1 MFGNYNFVVMPFG
14 LTNAPATFQR
24 EMNRIFFPLIG
35 KCMFVYLDDLVIF
48 SPSEEQHLEYIKEVF
63 QIIKSNGLKINIEK
77 CNFFMKEV
85 EVLGHLLT
93 VDGIKPTEGKI
104 EAIKYWDRP
113 KDVSS
118 LRSFLGT
125 VGYYRKFITNFAKI
139 AHCLYQLLKKNQEF
153 IWSQDCQ
160 TSFEKLK
167 DCIINFPI
175 LKFPDFSKPF
185 IVRTDASYEGFGGV
199 LLQIHEEKEFPVHY
213 VSRTLK
219 KEEKNYSVTK
229 LEGAAAFFCVMK
241 FKSYITGNDF
251 ETILYTDHKPLVG
264 LFKNKEPTD
273 RQLTN
278 WILEFSQLKIKVQYE
293 EGKKNVIA
301 DSLSRLPRTKDSE
314 EVRVSSA
321 TPLMDNY
328 INSKFI
334 QIDGQEY
341 YKEGTNLRKVIKN
354 EVHKNKLLLEA
365 HQVEHAG
372 FLKTYDRLRRDY
384 YWENMTKDVNLMVK
398 TCPKCQLFRPRP
410 FPKNSE
416 NYATPAEA
424 PFVRVGLDLIGP
436 LYVTNNNNQYIVVLI
451 DYFTGWVEVEPLKRI
466 ESKDIIKFLSTVFSR
481 HGIPELLI
489 TDNGPQFISAQT
501 KGFLDIY
508 GIYML
513 PATPYHPETNGKV
526 ENRNKEIGKYL
537 RLLSKK
543 ERQWDEI
550 LPSALW
556 VLRTVKSEKTGF
568 SSFELMYGRREKQ
581 PFELLVNIDRKS
593 PGESQE
599 VRFNI

>member
-1 MFGNYNFVVMPFG
+1 
-14 LTNAPATFQR
+14 
-24 EMNRIFFPLIG
+24 
-35 KCMFVYLDDLVIF
+35 MFVYLDDLVIF
-48 SPSEEQHLEYIKEVF
+48 SPSEEQHLEDIKEVF

-104 EAIKYWDRP
+104 EAIKYWDRS

-125 VGYYRKFITNFAKI
+125 VGYYRKFIANFAKI

-185 IVRTDASYEGFGGV
+185 IVRT
-199 LLQIHEEKEFPVHY
+199 
-213 VSRTLK
+213 
-219 KEEKNYSVTK
+219 
-229 LEGAAAFFCVMK
+229 AAFFCVMK

-251 ETILYTDHKPLVG
+251 ESILYTDHKPLVG

-365 HQVEHAG
+365 HQVGHEF
-372 FLKTYDRLRRDY
+372 FLKTYDPLRRDY

-398 TCPKCQLFRPRP
+398 TCPKCQLFRPSP

-436 LYVTNNNNQYIVVLI
+436 LYVTNNNNQYIVVLV
-451 DYFTGWVEVEPLKRI
+451 DYFTGWVEAEPLKRI
-466 ESKDIIKFLSTVFSR
+466 ESKDFIKFLSTVFSR

>member
-1 MFGNYNFVVMPFG
+1 
-14 LTNAPATFQR
+14 
-24 EMNRIFFPLIG
+24 
-35 KCMFVYLDDLVIF
+35 
-48 SPSEEQHLEYIKEVF
+48 
-63 QIIKSNGLKINIEK
+63 
-77 CNFFMKEV
+77 
-85 EVLGHLLT
+85 
-93 VDGIKPTEGKI
+93 
-104 EAIKYWDRP
+104 
-113 KDVSS
+113 
-118 LRSFLGT
+118 
-125 VGYYRKFITNFAKI
+125 
-139 AHCLYQLLKKNQEF
+139 
-153 IWSQDCQ
+153 
-160 TSFEKLK
+160 
-167 DCIINFPI
+167 
-175 LKFPDFSKPF
+175 
-185 IVRTDASYEGFGGV
+185 
-199 LLQIHEEKEFPVHY
+199 
-213 VSRTLK
+213 
-219 KEEKNYSVTK
+219 
-229 LEGAAAFFCVMK
+229 MK

-251 ETILYTDHKPLVG
+251 ESILYTDHKPLVG

-301 DSLSRLPRTKDSE
+301 DSFSRLPRTKDSE

-334 QIDGQEY
+334 QINGQEY

-365 HQVEHAG
+365 HQVGHEF
-372 FLKTYDRLRRDY
+372 FLKTYDPLRRDY

-398 TCPKCQLFRPRP
+398 TCPRCQLFRPGP
-410 FPKNSE
+410 FPKKSE

-489 TDNGPQFISAQT
+489 TDNGPQFISAQI

-537 RLLSKK
+537 RLLNEK
-543 ERQWDEI
+543 ERHWDEL

-556 VLRTVKSEKTGF
+556 ALRTVKSEKTGF

-599 VRFNI
+599 EFLLRKFIKHRKWIQEAIENIEHANALWKDRRQQVKRMKNNYRNGDLLLVRYLNRKKLDPFFLGPLKVVKTEFNTVTLCDSETGEIMDRNVHKKNIVPYFTK

>member
-1 MFGNYNFVVMPFG
+1 
-14 LTNAPATFQR
+14 
-24 EMNRIFFPLIG
+24 
-35 KCMFVYLDDLVIF
+35 
-48 SPSEEQHLEYIKEVF
+48 
-63 QIIKSNGLKINIEK
+63 
-77 CNFFMKEV
+77 MKEV

-118 LRSFLGT
+118 LRSFLRT

-365 HQVEHAG
+365 HQVGHEG

-436 LYVTNNNNQYIVVLI
+436 LYVTNNNNQYIVVLV
-451 DYFTGWVEVEPLKRI
+451 DYFTGWVEAESHKRI